1 MEELTVLDASTLK
14 EVRDNLDYLID
25 AIFGLKEPDMTS
37 IAYYTGRLEQ
47 LLIDAL
53 MKTPADSSDTK
64 SGSPMT
70 ENPVTSH
77 LIGTAMAP

>member
-1 MEELTVLDASTLK
+1 MDVSTLK

-25 AIFGLKEPDMTS
+25 AIFGPKEPDMTS

-64 SGSPMT
+64 SDSPMT
-70 ENPVTSH
+70 ENPAISH
-77 LIGTAMAP
+77 LIGTVMAP